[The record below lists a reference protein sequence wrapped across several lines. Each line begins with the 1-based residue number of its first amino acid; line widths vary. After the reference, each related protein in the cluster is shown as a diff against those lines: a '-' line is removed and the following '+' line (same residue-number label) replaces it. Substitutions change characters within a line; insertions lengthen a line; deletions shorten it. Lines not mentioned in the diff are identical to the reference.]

1 MKFLPI
7 VARELRVSAR
17 RWSTYW
23 VRTWVALTVIMA
35 SVWIVLANLDESPQ
49 VVARY
54 LFFSVTGG
62 ALLYCLLI
70 GVRATADCL
79 SEEKREGTLGLLF
92 LTDLKGYDVVA
103 GKLVAN
109 SLNGFYGLLAIL
121 PVVGLALLMGGLTA
135 LQVGCAAIT
144 LVNTMFLS
152 VCIGMFASACCRSS
166 RRAISLTF
174 SILLLLT
181 IGIPALG
188 WWRAVQGQ
196 SPRPNELYFLC
207 SPIFSFIVGQNGL
220 LGTGMK
226 SLQLFAW
233 SAGVIHALA
242 WTFLWL
248 ACLIVPRSW
257 QERPGGARRERWR
270 ERWKGWSYGN
280 AVERKWFR
288 TRLLDMNAFF
298 WLAARERLKPM
309 MVWIVFGVVAA
320 VWAWG
325 YGELKQDWFNEGV
338 YVATAF
344 TLNSILKNWLAA
356 EAARQLTEER
366 QAGSLELLL
375 VTPLSIREILRGQ
388 ALALRR
394 QFFWPVLVALVA
406 EVAMLLAG
414 MREAF
419 DKNDRLVWLTCWG
432 AGMISLVADLVAL
445 YWVGM
450 WLGLASKNPKRA
462 YSDTVGRVL
471 AVPWV
476 IFLVFMLWILLIAA
490 RGHADVSW
498 KAFLGFWFA
507 VGLATDIGFGFWA
520 RQKLLT
526 EFREAA
532 TRRYQRRTA
541 WWKRVLGKGGATS
554 EMPTPVE

>member
-1 MKFLPI
+1 MTFLPI
-7 VARELRVSAR
+7 VQRELRVSAR

-23 VRTWVALTVIMA
+23 VRTWIALLVVVA
-35 SVWIVLANLDESPQ
+35 SVWIVLASVDEPPQ
-49 VVARY
+49 AVARY

-70 GVRATADCL
+70 GARATADCL
-79 SEEKREGTLGLLF
+79 SEEKRAGTLGLLF

-121 PVVGLALLMGGLTA
+121 PVVGLALLMGGLTGT
-135 LQVGCAAIT
+135 QVGCAAIA

-152 VCIGMFASACCRSS
+152 VSVGMFASACCRVS
-166 RRAISLTF
+166 RRAISLTLV
-174 SILLLLT
+174 ILLVLA
-181 IGIPALG
+181 IGIPVLG
-188 WWRAVQGQ
+188 WWRVVQSR
-196 SPRPNELYFLC
+196 SPRLGELYLMC
-207 SPIFSFIVGQNGL
+207 SPIFSFIAGQND

-226 SLQLFAW
+226 NLQLFAW
-233 SAGVIHALA
+233 SVAVIHALG
-242 WTFLWL
+242 WLFLWL

-257 QERPGGARRERWR
+257 QERPAGVKQLRWR

-280 AVERKWFR
+280 AVERKRFR
-288 TRLLDMNAFF
+288 TRLLDGNAFF

-309 MVWIVFGVVAA
+309 MVWVMFGVMAA
-320 VWAWG
+320 VWVWG
-325 YGELKQDWFNEGV
+325 YGELKRDWFNQAI
-338 YVATAF
+338 YVVTAF
-344 TLNSILKNWLAA
+344 TLNSILKNWLAS

-375 VTPLSIREILRGQ
+375 VTPLSIPEILRGQ

-406 EVAMLLAG
+406 ELGMMLAG
-414 MREAF
+414 LREAF
-419 DKNDRLVWLTCWG
+419 DKNERLVWLACWG
-432 AGMISLVADLVAL
+432 VGMVSLLTDLVAL

-450 WLGLASKNPKRA
+450 WMGLASKNPKRA

-476 IFLVFMLWILLIAA
+476 IFFGFMLWILLIS
-490 RGHADVSW
+490 VSGRTEVNW

-507 VGLATDIGFGFWA
+507 VSLATDIGFGFWA

-532 TRRYQRRTA
+532 TRRYQRRAT
-541 WWKRVLGKGGATS
+541 WWKRVLGQGQTTA
-554 EMPTPVE
+554 EVAAPVE

>member
-1 MKFLPI
+1 MRFLPI
-7 VARELRVSAR
+7 VQRELRVSAR

-23 VRTWVALTVIMA
+23 VRTWIALLVVVA
-35 SVWIVLANLDESPQ
+35 SVAIVLANGDEPPQ
-49 VVARY
+49 AVAQY

-70 GVRATADCL
+70 GARTTADCL
-79 SEEKREGTLGLLF
+79 SEEKRAGTLGLLF

-121 PVVGLALLMGGLTA
+121 PVMALALLLGGLTA
-135 LQVGCAAIT
+135 LQVGCAALV

-152 VCIGMFASACCRSS
+152 VCVGMFASACCRSS

-174 SILLLLT
+174 VILLVLA
-181 IGIPALG
+181 IGIPVLG
-188 WWRAVQGQ
+188 WWRVAQNGSFRMDEFYLV
-196 SPRPNELYFLC
+196 C
-207 SPIFSFIVGQNGL
+207 SPIFSFIAGQNSSV
-220 LGTGMK
+220 TGVKNM
-226 SLQLFAW
+226 QFFAW
-233 SAGVIHALA
+233 SAGVIHALG
-242 WTFLWL
+242 WLFLWL
-248 ACLIVPRSW
+248 ACLIAPRSW
-257 QERPGGARRERWR
+257 QERPAGVRRARWQ
-270 ERWKGWSYGN
+270 ERWKLWSYGS
-280 AVERKWFR
+280 AAERQGFR
-288 TRLLDMNAFF
+288 TRLLDVNAFF

-309 MVWIVFGVVAA
+309 QVWIAFGALA
-320 VWAWG
+320 GVWVWG
-325 YGELKQDWFNEGV
+325 FGELKLDWFNEGV

-356 EAARQLTEER
+356 EAARQLTQER

-375 VTPLSIREILRGQ
+375 ATPLSIREILRGQ

-394 QFFWPVLVALVA
+394 QFFWPVLVALAA
-406 EVAMLLAG
+406 ELAMLLAG

-419 DKNDRLVWLTCWG
+419 DKNDRLVWLACWG
-432 AGMISLVADLVAL
+432 AGMISLLADLVAL

-450 WLGLASKNPKRA
+450 WFGLASKHPKRA

-476 IFLVFMLWILLIAA
+476 LFFVFLLWILFLSV
-490 RGHADVSW
+490 RGQTPVGW
-498 KAFLGFWFA
+498 QAFLGFWFA
-507 VGLATDIGFGFWA
+507 AGLATDIGFGFWA

-532 TRRYQRRTA
+532 TRRYQPRVSWWQRLLGAGGTNSETA
-541 WWKRVLGKGGATS
+541 APL
-554 EMPTPVE
+554 E